1 MKAITLKAARI
12 TGPLTLE
19 IDWSTGETLRA
30 ELAGWLRP
38 PFDALNDPALWAQMQ
53 VDDWGGGLNWPD
65 GLDLGADTLYE
76 LCRKQAGLP
85 TASEFDAWMKRNN
98 LSLQTAADS
107 LGMTRRMVAYYRT
120 GSRAIPRVVG
130 LACKGWEVE
139 QRRTA

>member
-12 TGPLTLE
+12 IGPLTLE

-38 PFDALNDPALWAQMQ
+38 PFDALNDPALLAQMQ

-139 QRRTA
+139 QRRIA

>member
-12 TGPLTLE
+12 VGPLTLE

>member
-12 TGPLTLE
+12 VGPLTLE

-53 VDDWGGGLNWPD
+53 VDDWGGRLNWPD